1 MNRFSKIA
9 IRSFVGSVGFLTALS
24 APVDMAHLELRDGG
38 FVTPDGARERFWG
51 MNLVSAFP
59 THEEAEAIAD
69 NLASLGVNLVRPHHL
84 MRPSKDW
91 VWRAPCAALVTYEED
106 SRTPDVEAW
115 DRFDYLNAALRKRGI
130 RLALSLHWSR
140 KFLPGDAAID
150 PAEDAEAWAEAVR
163 ELNGWSWQKSIDPV
177 KLLPVVDRRA
187 RLLQKEF
194 ASMLLAHRN
203 PYTGKTYGED
213 AQVLYVELVNESS
226 LEYALICGNTF
237 PDYFERQLQDAWR
250 RHAKKAGVETPGN
263 LRETKGPAMLA
274 LRSGFFRTFEDDYF
288 RDLRSSI
295 ERLGSRVPI
304 VCGNLW
310 RGDDALAANAELG
323 DLIEDHLYVDP
334 LVVREAGNWVDRV
347 ARTHVDGK
355 PYVLGEF
362 NFTENQEQMKQ
373 VAYARPMLMLSA
385 AAYGAF
391 HGIDGIVWFA
401 YNHGD
406 RNLGAD
412 GWAKAELRAPS
423 LGDLVADGAML
434 DHMATCSALF
444 RSDALK
450 ESAAPMIRE
459 IAVPVH
465 AANYN
470 ALMADTQT
478 PPDGAQSV
486 HAYRKRFA
494 RNGAAEVPTQFPA
507 VAAVA
512 TNVFVSDTGE
522 IVRDVGNRQLS
533 VAAPAA
539 EAFSGFLDAGFPSR
553 FAHLRSTGTNGF
565 ATIIVVAMDGKA
577 LGESR
582 SLRISRTW
590 MNESGEDLKGLEIA
604 LNGLSV
610 SDRGGVWTLRVQRPR
625 DVGDVLR
632 DLTGTDAVVL
642 KPAADGTLAL
652 PTGTWNQIE
661 LTR

>member
-1 MNRFSKIA
+1 MNLFTKKTIWTFA
-9 IRSFVGSVGFLTALS
+9 GSVGVLAALG
-24 APVDMAHLELRDGG
+24 APADLVRLELRDGG
-38 FVTPDGARERFWG
+38 FVKPDGARERFWG

-59 THEEAEAIAD
+59 SHEEAEAIAD

-91 VWRAPCAALVTYEED
+91 VWRAPCTALVTYEED
-106 SRTPDVEAW
+106 SRTPDAEAW
-115 DRFDYLNAALRKRGI
+115 DRFDYLNAALRRRGI

-150 PAEDAEAWAEAVR
+150 PAGDAEAWAEAVR
-163 ELNGWSWQKSIDPV
+163 EINGWSWQKSIDPV

-203 PYTGKTYGED
+203 PYTGTTYGED
-213 AQVLYVELVNESS
+213 AQVFYVELVNESS

-250 RHAKKAGVETPGN
+250 RHAEKAEVENPGN
-263 LRETKGPAMLA
+263 LRAAKGADMLK
-274 LRSGFFRTFEDDYF
+274 LRSEFFRAFEDDYF
-288 RDLRSSI
+288 RDMRSSI

-323 DLIEDHLYVDP
+323 DLVEDHLYVDP
-334 LVVREAGNWVDRV
+334 LVVREAGDWVDRI
-347 ARTHVDGK
+347 ARTHVEGK

-362 NFTENQEQMKQ
+362 NFTENQEQMKR

-391 HGIDGIVWFA
+391 HGIDGIAWFA

-412 GWAKAELRAPS
+412 GWAKTEQRAPS
-423 LGDLVADGAML
+423 LGALVADGAML

-444 RSDALK
+444 RSGALK

-459 IAVPVH
+459 IAVPVN

-470 ALMADTQT
+470 TLMADIQ
-478 PPDGAQSV
+478 PPPAGALSV
-486 HAYRKRFA
+486 HAYRKRFV
-494 RNGAAEVPTQFPA
+494 RNGAAGEATPETV

-553 FAHLRSTGTNGF
+553 FAHLRCTGTNGF
-565 ATIIVVAMDGKA
+565 ATIIVVAMDGKT

-590 MNESGEDLKGLEIA
+590 MNESGEDLKELEIT
-604 LNGLSV
+604 LSGLSLP
-610 SDRGGVWTLRVQRPR
+610 DRGGVWTLRVQRPR
-625 DVGDVLR
+625 GVDDVLR
-632 DLTGTDAVVL
+632 DLTGADAVVL
-642 KPAADGTLAL
+642 KPASDGTLAL
-652 PTGTWNQIE
+652 PAGTWNQIE